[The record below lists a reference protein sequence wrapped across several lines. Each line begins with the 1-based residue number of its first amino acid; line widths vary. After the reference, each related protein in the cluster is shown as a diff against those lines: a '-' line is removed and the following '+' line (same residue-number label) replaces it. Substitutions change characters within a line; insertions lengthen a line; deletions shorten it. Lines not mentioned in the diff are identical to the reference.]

1 MSVRQLGAPTLLLA
15 LAVAVAVAVA
25 LPATVEGQAR
35 MVVALPGGAA
45 AASVQRAVAT
55 PDAAP
60 LRWWRTTADAVERVA
75 VQVPAM
81 PSNNAPGDVVVRVDL
96 GRRYQRITGFGA
108 ALTDASALLVAALP
122 PARRDS
128 LWRSLFARGD
138 GGTGLSVLRVPI
150 GASDFSVRHYTY
162 DDVPPGETD
171 SALAHFSMAA
181 EPAAR
186 MPLLRAARALNPDL
200 RVVLAPWS
208 APAWMKT
215 SGSLIGGTLKDD
227 QQAAYARYLV
237 EAVLAYRAAG
247 VPVAALSVQNEPAFT
262 PPDYP
267 GMRLTAAQRAA
278 LVAQH
283 LGPSLARAAPGVQ
296 LLEWDHN
303 WDQPGEPLAVL
314 HDPAARR
321 WIAGVAWHCYAGNVT
336 AQDSVHRAFPQVAT
350 WFTECAGGQWAPKFA
365 DNLRWNMATLVV
377 GALRHW
383 ATAVVWWNLALDLDG
398 GPHLGGCG
406 NCRGVLAVD
415 TLTGIVTPNVEFDV
429 LAHASRVLRPGSVRV
444 ASDDRPGGIRS
455 VAVVHPDGG
464 RGIVILNEGTA
475 DAIIALREGARTWRL
490 AVPAGAVVSA
500 TWGPRRG

>member
-1 MSVRQLGAPTLLLA
+1 MSVRWLAAPTLLLA
-15 LAVAVAVAVA
+15 LAVA
-25 LPATVEGQAR
+25 G
-35 MVVALPGGAA
+35 PGTPA
-45 AASVQRAVAT
+45 AASGQAAVAASH
-55 PDAAP
+55 AAP
-60 LRWWRTTADAVERVA
+60 LRWWRTTADAIERVA
-75 VQVPAM
+75 ARTPLLPTRA
-81 PSNNAPGDVVVRVDL
+81 ATGDVVVRVDHV
-96 GRRYQRITGFGA
+96 RRYQTITGFGA
-108 ALTDASALLVAALP
+108 ALTDASTMLVEALP
-122 PARRDS
+122 AARRDS
-128 LWRSLFARGD
+128 LWRALFARGD

-150 GASDFSVRHYTY
+150 GASDFSVRHYSY

-171 SALAHFSMAA
+171 STLAHFSTAA

-186 MPLLRAARALNPDL
+186 MPLLRAAKALNPDL

-227 QQAAYARYLV
+227 QLAAYARYLV
-237 EAVLAYRAAG
+237 ETVLAYRAAG

-283 LGPSLARAAPGVQ
+283 LGPALARAASGVQ

-314 HDPAARR
+314 QDPAARR
-321 WIAGVAWHCYAGNVT
+321 WIAGVAWHCYAGDVT
-336 AQDSVHRAFPQVAT
+336 AQDSVHRAFPRVAT
-350 WFTECAGGQWAPKFA
+350 WFTECAGGRWAPEFA
-365 DNLRWNMATLVV
+365 GNLRWNVATLVV

-383 ATAVVWWNLALDLDG
+383 ATAVVWWNLALDADG

-415 TLTGIVTPNVEFDV
+415 TLTGIVTPNVEYDV

-455 VAVVHPDGG
+455 VAVVHADGG
-464 RGIVILNEGTA
+464 RGIVLLNEGTTEV
-475 DAIIALREGARTWRL
+475 IVALREGSRTWRL
-490 AVPAGAVVSA
+490 VLPAGAVVSA
-500 TWGPRRG
+500 MWGPPRD